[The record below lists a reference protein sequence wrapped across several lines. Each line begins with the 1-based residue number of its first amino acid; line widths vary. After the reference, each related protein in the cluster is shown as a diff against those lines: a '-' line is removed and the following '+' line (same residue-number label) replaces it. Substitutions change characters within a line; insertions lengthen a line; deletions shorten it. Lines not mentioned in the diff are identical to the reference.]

1 MLSVIEPVIIA
12 ISAMPFLEV
21 FTILATIFIC
31 AFVAWQCLKVIAK
44 GFGQLKRLTQEAQ
57 KTTPVGAR

>member
-21 FTILATIFIC
+21 FTILATVFIC
-31 AFVAWQCLKVIAK
+31 AFIAWQCLKVVAK
-44 GFGQLKRLTQEAQ
+44 GLGQLKKLVTEAQ
-57 KTTPVGAR
+57 KPVPVGVR